1 MRCLHELGFKII
13 ATGGTQRYLARSTA
27 FPRTK
32 VNKVSEGRP
41 HAADAVRNGGVQLV
55 FNTTE
60 GATSLANSKPLRRA
74 ALLQKTP
81 YYTTLSGAIAAV
93 EGIKAYSAGDLEV
106 RALQDYFA

>member
-1 MRCLHELGFKII
+1 MRDADKEKIVEPLRKF
-13 ATGGTQRYLARSTA
+13 AGARIQDPGDRRDPA
-27 FPRTK
+27 LPHRPRAGKAEK

-41 HAADAVRNGGVQLV
+41 HAADAVRNGAVQLM

-81 YYTTLSGAIAAV
+81 YYTTISGAIAA
-93 EGIKAYSAGDLEV
+93 GSRRG
-106 RALQDYFA
+106 